1 MRSCSRSPSHDACEP
16 VSRPAS
22 TGVVLAWLAALTV
35 GALALAAGVLADG
48 GWLNPDAER
57 SPFSWAGALAT
68 LLAAAGAASLARTGN
83 AWRRLLLAGLLS
95 VIAVDQAVGL
105 HERFAADLDTRR
117 VAVSWDGVAFAA
129 GALVLVAAGVLLAL
143 EARRRT
149 PLAVAAGVALLATAL
164 AMRFGGGVLA
174 VLHHL
179 PAGGTRRS
187 GEAAA
192 QGLALSGWVLVA
204 AGLFYGRSSTQSRV
218 R

>member
-1 MRSCSRSPSHDACEP
+1 MSR
-16 VSRPAS
+16 RGN
-22 TGVVLAWLAALTV
+22 TRIGLLWLTAAVV
-35 GALALAAGVLADG
+35 GAAVLAAGVLVDG

-68 LLAAAGAASLARTGN
+68 LFAAAGAASLARTGN
-83 AWRRLLLAGLLS
+83 AGRRLVLAGLLAL
-95 VIAVDQAVGL
+95 IAIDQAVGL

-117 VAVSWDGVAFAA
+117 VAVSWDGVAFAV

-143 EARRRT
+143 EARTRT

-174 VLHHL
+174 LLHHL
-179 PAGGTRRS
+179 PAGETRRG

-204 AGLFYGRSSTQSRV
+204 AGLYARSSTQSRV

>member
-1 MRSCSRSPSHDACEP
+1 
-16 VSRPAS
+16 VSQRTS

-35 GALALAAGVLADG
+35 GGLALAAGVLADG
-48 GWLNPDAER
+48 GWLNPDAEG

-83 AWRRLLLAGLLS
+83 AWRRLVLAGLLA
-95 VIAVDQAVGL
+95 VIALDQAVGL
-105 HERFAADLDTRR
+105 HERFAVDLDARR
-117 VAVSWDGVAFAA
+117 VAFSWDGVAFAA

-143 EARRRT
+143 EARTRT
-149 PLAVAAGVALLATAL
+149 PLAVVAGVALLATAL

-179 PAGGTRRS
+179 PAGATRRG

-204 AGLFYGRSSTQSRV
+204 VGLYARSSTQSRV

>member
-1 MRSCSRSPSHDACEP
+1 
-16 VSRPAS
+16 VSQRTS
-22 TGVVLAWLAALTV
+22 TGVVLAWLAALSV
-35 GALALAAGVLADG
+35 GGLALAAGVLADG

-83 AWRRLLLAGLLS
+83 AGRRLLLAGLLAL
-95 VIAVDQAVGL
+95 IALDQAVGL
-105 HERFAADLDTRR
+105 HERFAADLDARR

-143 EARRRT
+143 EARART
-149 PLAVAAGVALLATAL
+149 PLAVVAGVALLATAL

-179 PAGGTRRS
+179 PAGATRRG

-204 AGLFYGRSSTQSRV
+204 AGLFYARSSTQSRV

>member
-1 MRSCSRSPSHDACEP
+1 MRQR
-16 VSRPAS
+16 VSRPHN
-22 TGVVLAWLAALTV
+22 TGVALVWLIAASVGAAALV
-35 GALALAAGVLADG
+35 AGVVSEG
-48 GWLNPDAER
+48 GWLNADSEG
-57 SPFSWAGALAT
+57 SPFSWAAALAT
-68 LLAAAGAASLARTGN
+68 LLTAAGATSLARTGN
-83 AWRRLLLAGLLS
+83 AWPRLLLAGLLA

-117 VAVSWDGVAFAA
+117 VAVSWDGFAFAA

-164 AMRFGGGVLA
+164 AMRFGGGILA

-179 PAGGTRRS
+179 PAGETRRS

-204 AGLFYGRSSTQSRV
+204 AGLFYSRSSTQSRV

>member
-1 MRSCSRSPSHDACEP
+1 

-35 GALALAAGVLADG
+35 GGLALAAGVLADG

-83 AWRRLLLAGLLS
+83 AWRRLLLAGLLAM
-95 VIAVDQAVGL
+95 IAVDQAVGL

-179 PAGGTRRS
+179 PAGETRRS

-204 AGLFYGRSSTQSRV
+204 AGLFYARSSTQSRV

>member
-1 MRSCSRSPSHDACEP
+1 

-22 TGVVLAWLAALTV
+22 TGVVAAWLAALTV
-35 GALALAAGVLADG
+35 GGLALAAGVLVDG

-68 LLAAAGAASLARTGN
+68 LLAAAGAVSLARTGN
-83 AWRRLLLAGLLS
+83 ARRRLLLAGLLAL
-95 VIAVDQAVGL
+95 IAIDQAVGL
-105 HERFAADLDTRR
+105 HERFAADLDARR
-117 VAVSWDGVAFAA
+117 VAISWAGLAFAV
-129 GALVLVAAGVLLAL
+129 GALVLVAAGFLLAL
-143 EARRRT
+143 EARSRT

-179 PAGGTRRS
+179 PAGETRRG

-192 QGLALSGWVLVA
+192 SGLALTGWVLVA
-204 AGLFYGRSSTQSRV
+204 AGLYARSSTQSRV

>member
-1 MRSCSRSPSHDACEP
+1 
-16 VSRPAS
+16 VSQRTS
-22 TGVVLAWLAALTV
+22 TGVVLAWLAALSV
-35 GALALAAGVLADG
+35 GGLALAAGVLADG

-83 AWRRLLLAGLLS
+83 AGRRLLLAGLLAL
-95 VIAVDQAVGL
+95 IALDQAVGL
-105 HERFAADLDTRR
+105 HERFAADLDARR

-143 EARRRT
+143 EARART
-149 PLAVAAGVALLATAL
+149 PLAVVAGVALLATAL

-179 PAGGTRRS
+179 PAGATRRG

-192 QGLALSGWVLVA
+192 QCLALSGWVMVA
-204 AGLFYGRSSTQSRV
+204 AGLFYARSSTQSRV